1 VITNH
6 SSRKRRYDVKLRI
19 PEGAKIVSLEN
30 STVIAGGALGGVRA
44 KVKMPS
50 IAGTYL
56 IRVDIASQGIDVRDW
71 IEALVVV
78 E

>member
-1 VITNH
+1 MLTNH

-19 PEGAKIVSLEN
+19 PEGAKIVGLEN
-30 STVIAGGALGGVRA
+30 SIVIAGKTRGGVRA
-44 KVKMPS
+44 KVQMPN

-56 IRVDIASQGIDVRDW
+56 IRVDITSQGIDVRDW

>member
-1 VITNH
+1 
-6 SSRKRRYDVKLRI
+6 
-19 PEGAKIVSLEN
+19 
-30 STVIAGGALGGVRA
+30 
-44 KVKMPS
+44 MPS

>member
-1 VITNH
+1 MVASGT
-6 SSRKRRYDVKLRI
+6 
-19 PEGAKIVSLEN
+19 
-30 STVIAGGALGGVRA
+30 LGSVRA
-44 KVKMPS
+44 KVQMPS

-56 IRVDIASQGIDVRDW
+56 IRVDIASQRIDVRDW